1 MLLLVGIVA
10 GHDCNG
16 RLAGAEVCRLWVVPA
31 GMNRKSPVWLIT
43 YFGLDTVEL
52 GQ

>member
-1 MLLLVGIVA
+1 MA
-10 GHDCNG
+10 AS
-16 RLAGAEVCRLWVVPA
+16 LALRFTGLWVMPA

>member
-1 MLLLVGIVA
+1 MAASLALRFA
-10 GHDCNG
+10 G
-16 RLAGAEVCRLWVVPA
+16 LWVVPA

-43 YFGLDTVEL
+43 DFGLDTVEL